1 MINWSSIL
9 EGTSAG
15 IAGALLLGLFAISR
29 NHLRNLILRFRI
41 RRSFRRL
48 TFGSGINGVTLGVSN
63 HLRRRYRIREGSI
76 NTSERAYRLN
86 PTGSVKTSFTGQHPK
101 LTKKQ
106 KSSLKEGPVKM
117 MEEMQYGPWKT
128 TKTPEGF
135 IEVEPFTSQEFLLP
149 VYLVQHIDAP
159 IEAIQFLVEYD
170 NYTGGVD
177 IMKVDAK
184 EGVEHTQKV
193 IDYFKNEMSNGSL
206 NRQRSMAG
214 LKPIEVLKPEQNENL
229 LFQENNDESPVDKK
243 ATLRL
248 PNQVEIELSDFDL
261 TLGELI
267 AISNAAFNDPR
278 IVPQGFGAT
287 NLFFFVNAT
296 TGSLIDSLVDL
307 RRPLSTLFINE
318 GDTVELRLCQPLPQA
333 DGRFL
338 NPMWGVTKFVK

>member
-41 RRSFRRL
+41 RRSFRQL

-63 HLRRRYRIREGSI
+63 HLRRGFRIREGSI

-86 PTGSVKTSFTGQHPK
+86 PTGSVKTSFKGQHPK

-117 MEEMQYGPWKT
+117 REEMQYGPWKT

-135 IEVEPFTSQEFLLP
+135 IEVEPFTSQEFFLP

-159 IEAIQFLVEYD
+159 IESIQFLVEYD

-184 EGVEHTQKV
+184 ESMEHTQKV
-193 IDYFKNEMSNGSL
+193 IDHFKNEISNGSL
-206 NRQRSMAG
+206 NRQRSMFG
-214 LKPIEVLKPEQNENL
+214 LKPIEVLKPEQNEDRSL
-229 LFQENNDESPVDKK
+229 LENDEESPVDKK

-248 PNQVEIELSDFDL
+248 PTGIAIDLRDFDL
-261 TLGELI
+261 TLGQLI
-267 AISNAAFNDPR
+267 TLSREALDDPR
-278 IVPQGFGAT
+278 IVFEEFGAT
-287 NLFFFVNAT
+287 KLFFFVNSS

-307 RRPLSTLFINE
+307 RRPLSTLFIND
-318 GDTVELRLCQPLPQA
+318 GDTVELRPCQPLPQT
-333 DGRFL
+333 DGTYL
-338 NPMWGVTKFVK
+338 NPMFGVTKFVR